1 MTPGPLVSVIIPAL
15 NAASV
20 IGETLASCLK
30 QTWTNL
36 EIIVVDNGSS
46 DGTLDVVHSLG
57 APSIRIFECARQSA
71 SAARN
76 FGVARSNGDYIQY
89 LDADDILSP
98 SKIETQLTRL
108 RNQDDRSIASGP
120 WVRFEK
126 IISEKEITPEAVWCD
141 IDPQG
146 FLIRSWTGGGMI
158 PSFAWLTPRPVM
170 EEAGPWDEGLTLDDD
185 GEFFTRVI
193 LKSSRILFC
202 PGAMGYYRS
211 TPLPSLS
218 KAASWQALMSGFC
231 SVDRSAS
238 HLLCVR
244 DDEETRRA
252 CAYNYQRFAYVAYPR
267 YWDLAEKA
275 ERRVFEL
282 GGCNLAPSGGK
293 LFQILSAMVGWKKA
307 KRLHAALRS

>member
-1 MTPGPLVSVIIPAL
+1 MTPEPLVSVIIPAL

-20 IGETLASCLK
+20 IGETLTSCLK

-46 DGTLDVVHSLG
+46 DGTLDVVHSLE
-57 APSIRIFECARQSA
+57 APSVRIYECARQGA

-76 FGVARSNGDYIQY
+76 FGTSRSNGDYIQY
-89 LDADDILSP
+89 LDADDVLSS
-98 SKIETQLTRL
+98 SKIETQLMRL
-108 RNQDDRSIASGP
+108 RNKDDRSLTSGP

-126 IISEKEITPEAVWCD
+126 IISEKEIVPEAVWCD

-146 FLIRSWTGGGMI
+146 FLIRSWTGGGMM
-158 PSFAWLTPRPVM
+158 PSFAWLTPRRII
-170 EEAGPWDEGLTLDDD
+170 EEAGPWDESLTLDDD

-202 PGAMGYYRS
+202 SGAIGYYRS

-218 KAASWQALMSGFC
+218 KAASRQALLSGFC

-244 DDEETRRA
+244 DDAETRRA
-252 CAYNYQRFAYVAYPR
+252 CAYNYQRFAYAADPR
-267 YWDLAEKA
+267 YWDLVEKA
-275 ERRVFEL
+275 ERRVAEL
-282 GGCNLAPSGGK
+282 GGCDMAPSGGK
-293 LFQILSAMVGWKKA
+293 LFQVLSAIVGWKKA
-307 KRLHAALRS
+307 RRLHAALRS